1 MRIYILLKTLTSW
14 TQRDKTLQETV
25 TFMDKGKIA
34 YIHSDPGGTLEK
46 IKHWLK
52 PLLSPNE
59 ELHVSQEVKEN
70 APASEGKSYR
80 PVITA
85 EDQYAYYDL
94 LLRVSGTNHICSVK
108 TLQSIIPGE
117 GSTALYGLYGLYGYV
132 PLRRV
137 WFSSS
142 LL

>member
-1 MRIYILLKTLTSW
+1 MTKLCRKPSHSW
-14 TQRDKTLQETV
+14 T
-25 TFMDKGKIA
+25 KGKSLIFIQIQEA
-34 YIHSDPGGTLEK
+34 LWRKSND
-46 IKHWLK
+46 LK

-94 LLRVSGTNHICSVK
+94 LLRVIGTNHICSVK

-117 GSTALYGLYGLYGYV
+117 GGTALYGLYGLYGYV

>member
-1 MRIYILLKTLTSW
+1 MTKLCRKPSHSW
-14 TQRDKTLQETV
+14 T
-25 TFMDKGKIA
+25 KGKSLIFIQIQEA
-34 YIHSDPGGTLEK
+34 LWRKSNN
-46 IKHWLK
+46 LK

-117 GSTALYGLYGLYGYV
+117 RGTALYGLYGLYGYV

>member
-1 MRIYILLKTLTSW
+1 MTKLCRKPSHSW
-14 TQRDKTLQETV
+14 T
-25 TFMDKGKIA
+25 KGKSLIFIQIQEA
-34 YIHSDPGGTLEK
+34 IWRKSNN
-46 IKHWLK
+46 LK

-59 ELHVSQEVKEN
+59 ELHVSQEVKRN
-70 APASEGKSYR
+70 APVSEGKSYR

-117 GSTALYGLYGLYGYV
+117 GGTALYGLYALYGYV
-132 PLRRV
+132 PLRRL

>member
-1 MRIYILLKTLTSW
+1 
-14 TQRDKTLQETV
+14 
-25 TFMDKGKIA
+25 MDKGKIA
-34 YIHSDPGGTLEK
+34 YIYSDPFWRK
-46 IKHWLK
+46 SNNLK

-80 PVITA
+80 PGITA
-85 EDQYAYYDL
+85 EDQYAYCDL

-117 GSTALYGLYGLYGYV
+117 GGTALYGLYGLYGYV